1 MKIPRLGK
9 AKYNII
15 TTLLNQLITTACG
28 IIIPHI
34 LISSFGSETYG
45 ITVSITQFLSYI
57 TLLEGGIG
65 GVARARLYGPLARK
79 DNSEISA
86 VYNAVKRFFQYV
98 AIAFVIYSAVLGLV
112 YHDIAHVSIFSRAY
126 IFALVIVISL
136 STLAKYMGGLANLTL
151 IVADQRQYINNLIT
165 AATTVANTIA
175 IIVLVNMKTDII
187 WVKLGSSLIFIV
199 RPLLYSLYVKK
210 HYVLPKTEKGKAVLD
225 QKWTGIGQHI
235 AYFLHTNTD
244 VVLLTLFAN
253 ARLIAVYSVYHLLI
267 NSIRAITEAFSG
279 GMEAAFG
286 EMIAKGQLAKLQRS
300 YGRYKALLTSVSV
313 VMFCCTGV
321 LVVPF
326 IKLYTKGIT
335 DADYT
340 QPLFALIMLLAEAV
354 NCMIL
359 PCASLPVA
367 ANRLKQTRWGAY
379 GEAIINIA
387 LSCILIQWDPLLG
400 VAIGTLAATVFR
412 GVFYMFYSSK
422 HLLHMPFYKLILRFV
437 GTIAVLL
444 SLILLGRFLLQYV
457 TIENYFQWIL
467 CGAAVFAA
475 VGIPTALYLVIRSK
489 RSGPECEAE

>member
-1 MKIPRLGK
+1 M
-9 AKYNII
+9 
-15 TTLLNQLITTACG
+15 
-28 IIIPHI
+28 
-34 LISSFGSETYG
+34 
-45 ITVSITQFLSYI
+45 
-57 TLLEGGIG
+57 
-65 GVARARLYGPLARK
+65 
-79 DNSEISA
+79 
-86 VYNAVKRFFQYV
+86 
-98 AIAFVIYSAVLGLV
+98 
-112 YHDIAHVSIFSRAY
+112 
-126 IFALVIVISL
+126 
-136 STLAKYMGGLANLTL
+136 
-151 IVADQRQYINNLIT
+151 
-165 AATTVANTIA
+165 
-175 IIVLVNMKTDII
+175 
-187 WVKLGSSLIFIV
+187 
-199 RPLLYSLYVKK
+199 
-210 HYVLPKTEKGKAVLD
+210 LPKTEKGKAVLD

-253 ARLIAVYSVYHLLI
+253 ARLIAVYSVYHLVI
-267 NSIRAITEAFSG
+267 NSIRAITDAFSG

-321 LVVPF
+321 LIVPF

-475 VGIPTALYLVIRSK
+475 VGIPAALYLVIRSK
-489 RSGPECEAE
+489 TSGPECEAE